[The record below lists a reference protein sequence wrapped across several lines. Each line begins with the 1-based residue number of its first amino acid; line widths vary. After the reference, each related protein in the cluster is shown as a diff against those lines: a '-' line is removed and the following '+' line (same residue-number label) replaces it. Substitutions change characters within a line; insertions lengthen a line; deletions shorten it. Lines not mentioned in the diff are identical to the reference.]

1 MIVSVGEI
9 IQTLGHAF
17 HAIGYAFCPLLILP
31 LIYLFLPNINNLT
44 SFSNAFIRFIDS
56 VSFWIGELTKWLLPI
71 LVLTIAFSVFALS
84 IFGQSWTKL
93 FESAE
98 YLHAVII
105 MLGAAATLLAG
116 QHLSLIHI

>member
-105 MLGAAATLLAG
+105 MLG
-116 QHLSLIHI
+116 LSLIHI